1 MVNDPICFHCQQS
14 AEKYLKA
21 LIQELGIPVPRTH
34 RLNDLL
40 VMLRSHHP
48 TLISLGRVLN
58 SLSRYAVDF
67 RYPGWN
73 AKRRQVRTALQ
84 HAERVR
90 LAARRL
96 LKLRP

>member
-1 MVNDPICFHCQQS
+1 MVNDLICFHCQQS
-14 AEKYLKA
+14 AEKYLKD
-21 LIQELGIPVPRTH
+21 LIQELGLAVPRTH

-40 VMLRSHHP
+40 VMLRPFHP
-48 TLISLGRVLN
+48 TLNTLARVLN

-73 AKRRQVRTALQ
+73 AKRRQVRSALQ

-96 LKLRP
+96 LRLRS